1 MKNFPAPLNRIRAL
15 LIFFMFG
22 LVLSGLSA
30 IPAQWETEVLKSL
43 LGSGT
48 RFGNYL
54 PEISI
59 WVDRIY
65 EGVHSAYNQYP
76 FLAYPN
82 DWLAFGH
89 VAIAVAFIGPLRDP
103 LKNIW
108 VVEFGMIIC
117 FLVVPWAFMFGLLRD
132 IPWFWTLTDMS
143 FGLFG
148 IIPLWFVRRDI
159 LSMKTDLP

>member
-1 MKNFPAPLNRIRAL
+1 MKYFSSPLNRIRAL
-15 LIFFMFG
+15 LIVFMLG
-22 LVLSGLSA
+22 LVVSGLLA

-43 LGSGT
+43 FGTGTWFSG
-48 RFGNYL
+48 FL
-54 PEISI
+54 PEMST

-65 EGVHSAYNQYP
+65 EGVQSAYGQYP

-103 LKNIW
+103 VKNIW

-117 FLVVPWAFMFGLLRD
+117 ALVIPWAVIFGLFRH
-132 IPWFWTLTDMS
+132 IPFFWTLIDTS
-143 FGLFG
+143 FGIVG
-148 IIPLWFVRRDI
+148 IIPLWFARRDI
-159 LSMKTDLP
+159 LLL

>member
-1 MKNFPAPLNRIRAL
+1 MKIFSSSLNRVRAL
-15 LIFFMFG
+15 LIVFIFG
-22 LVLSGLSA
+22 LVVSGLSA
-30 IPAQWETEVLKSL
+30 IPAQWETEILKQL

-48 RFGNYL
+48 WFSNLL
-54 PEISI
+54 PEISS

-65 EGVHSAYNQYP
+65 EGVQNAYGQYP

-117 FLVVPWAFMFGLLRD
+117 ALVIPWAFIFGLLRG

-143 FGLFG
+143 FGILG
-148 IIPLWFVRRDI
+148 IIPLWFARRDI
-159 LSMKTDLP
+159 LRLQS

>member
-1 MKNFPAPLNRIRAL
+1 MKNFSAPLNRIRAL

-22 LVLSGLSA
+22 LIISGLSA
-30 IPAQWETEVLKSL
+30 IPAQWETEILKQI

-48 RFGNYL
+48 WFSKFL
-54 PEISI
+54 PQISI

-65 EGVHSAYNQYP
+65 EGVQNVYDQYP

-89 VAIAVAFIGPLRDP
+89 VAIAIAFIGPLREP
-103 LKNIW
+103 VENIW

-117 FLVVPWAFMFGLLRD
+117 ALV
-132 IPWFWTLTDMS
+132 IPWTFLFGSLRGIPFFWMLTDMS
-143 FGLFG
+143 FGILG

-159 LSMKTDLP
+159 LRLQQ